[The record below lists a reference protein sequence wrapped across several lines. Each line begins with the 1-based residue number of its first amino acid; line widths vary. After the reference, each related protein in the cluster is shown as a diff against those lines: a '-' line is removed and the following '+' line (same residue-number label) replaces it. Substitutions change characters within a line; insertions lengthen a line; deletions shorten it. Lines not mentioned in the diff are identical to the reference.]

1 MSKTK
6 PDADLNRPDLNRPDL
21 DRRGFLKGLGTG
33 AAGVATVAAGVTAPA
48 PAEAAE
54 SATDKK
60 KARYKESEH
69 VKKYYAT
76 NRYL

>member
-6 PDADLNRPDLNRPDL
+6 PDANSDTNVN
-21 DRRGFLKGLGTG
+21 RRGFLKGLGTG
-33 AAGVATVAAGVTAPA
+33 AAGAATVAAGVGVAA

-54 SATDKK
+54 SAADKK

>member
-6 PDADLNRPDLNRPDL
+6 PDANL

-33 AAGVATVAAGVTAPA
+33 AAGVATVAAGVAAPTTV
-48 PAEAAE
+48 EAAE
-54 SATDKK
+54 TAADKK

-69 VKKYYAT
+69 VKKFYAT